1 MRLTY
6 LVHIVA
12 GLLGIVSGFVALFAS
27 KGARVHRKA
36 GMVFVSA
43 ILVMSFAGLI
53 MTIARNIAPSTN
65 VTAALLTAYLVVTS
79 LTTIRPVSRGARWL
93 HVGGLV
99 VVLAVGLANVR
110 FVADVLAG
118 RPPDGMPLF
127 PFAMFGTVALLAA
140 AGDVRVVRSGP
151 LSGVSRLARHLWR
164 MSFALF
170 IAALSF
176 FIGQADEFPEA
187 LRIMPLLG
195 LPVLTVLVAM
205 LYWLWRV
212 RVRRTFRGPQG
223 ADAAAPVLAAP
234 RGLA

>member
-6 LVHIVA
+6 LVHIAA
-12 GLLGIVSGFVALFAS
+12 GLLGLAAGFIALFAA

-36 GMVFVSA
+36 GMVFVCA
-43 ILVMSFAGLI
+43 MLTMSFAGLL
-53 MTIARNIAPSTN
+53 MTIVRDIAPSAN
-65 VTAALLTAYLVVTS
+65 VTAAVLSAYLVVTS
-79 LTTIRPVSRGARWL
+79 LTTIRPLSRGARSL
-93 HVGGLV
+93 HVTGLAV
-99 VVLAVGLANVR
+99 VVAVALANVR
-110 FVADVLAG
+110 FAAEVLAG

-127 PFAMFGTVALLAA
+127 PFAMFGSVALLAA

-151 LSGVSRLARHLWR
+151 MRGASRVARHLWR

-205 LYWLWRV
+205 FYWLWRV
-212 RVRRTFRGPQG
+212 RVRRSFRGPHG
-223 ADAAAPVLAAP
+223 TDAAAPVLAAN